1 MLLFNLFHNII
12 IIMISDEKKILR
24 KKIWSFFPQSSYGR
38 IPIFNDAVKA
48 ADMLRRSVEW
58 LNSRYIFVSPD
69 SVQLKIREYVFLDEK
84 TLIMATPKLK
94 NGYLLINPDNVK
106 GQEKFAA
113 TLGGAF
119 KFGKSIKKLSQVD
132 LMLEGSVAVDLG
144 GGRLGKG
151 GGFGDQE
158 ISHLLNYKSISTS
171 TPIVTLIDEKQIV
184 KNVPREAYDM
194 NINMIVTPKRII
206 RINSRGLSKI

>member
-106 GQEKFAA
+106 
-113 TLGGAF
+113 
-119 KFGKSIKKLSQVD
+119 SIKKLSQVD

>member
-1 MLLFNLFHNII
+1 
-12 IIMISDEKKILR
+12 
-24 KKIWSFFPQSSYGR
+24 
-38 IPIFNDAVKA
+38 
-48 ADMLRRSVEW
+48 
-58 LNSRYIFVSPD
+58 
-69 SVQLKIREYVFLDEK
+69 
-84 TLIMATPKLK
+84 
-94 NGYLLINPDNVK
+94 
-106 GQEKFAA
+106 
-113 TLGGAF
+113 
-119 KFGKSIKKLSQVD
+119 
-132 LMLEGSVAVDLG
+132 MLEGSVAVDLG